1 MTTAL
6 GHEMKA
12 KPGNTVTLVSY
23 GSQKLQNKYI
33 HTYVHTYIYI
43 IYIHMININTYIYIY
58 ATCYAYWIYRGHI
71 TKSCAFRRIVNEIL
85 LL

>member
-1 MTTAL
+1 MTIAL

-33 HTYVHTYIYI
+33 HTCVHTYIYI
-43 IYIHMININTYIYIY
+43 YIYMININTYISIYI
-58 ATCYAYWIYRGHI
+58 CYLL
-71 TKSCAFRRIVNEIL
+71 RILDLPWPHNKELHVSQNNE
-85 LL
+85 